1 MVLNVQFKSK
11 NFFLM
16 KWFKFHLG
24 FFSLPN
30 NSVWVA
36 KVFLGKNS
44 KSSLHEATVI
54 EIEEIAEVIDI
65 EMIVEAGA
73 EAMTVDPAMEETE
86 IDLRAVSIADKKDTL
101 LVIAPSVIFKYM

>member
-1 MVLNVQFKSK
+1 MV
-11 NFFLM
+11 
-16 KWFKFHLG
+16 
-24 FFSLPN
+24 
-30 NSVWVA
+30 

-54 EIEEIAEVIDI
+54 EIEEEIAVVIDI
-65 EMIVEAGA
+65 EMIVEAEA
-73 EAMTVDPAMEETE
+73 EVMTEDPAMEETE

>member
-1 MVLNVQFKSK
+1 M
-11 NFFLM
+11 
-16 KWFKFHLG
+16 
-24 FFSLPN
+24 
-30 NSVWVA
+30 A

-54 EIEEIAEVIDI
+54 EIEEVIDI
-65 EMIVEAGA
+65 EMNVEAGA
-73 EAMTVDPAMEETE
+73 EVMTVDPAMEETE

>member
-1 MVLNVQFKSK
+1 M
-11 NFFLM
+11 
-16 KWFKFHLG
+16 
-24 FFSLPN
+24 
-30 NSVWVA
+30 
-36 KVFLGKNS
+36 
-44 KSSLHEATVI
+44 I